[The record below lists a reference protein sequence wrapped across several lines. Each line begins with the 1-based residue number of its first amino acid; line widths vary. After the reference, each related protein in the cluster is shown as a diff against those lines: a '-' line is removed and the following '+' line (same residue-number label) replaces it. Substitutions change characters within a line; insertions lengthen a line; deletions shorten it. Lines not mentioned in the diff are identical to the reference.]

1 MPLEMTPWATA
12 AREGSL
18 VAQRGEPVSH
28 THSYWP
34 AVGAHHVKTMLAR
47 QFWQQL
53 KMLQH
58 VLNKRSNLISWVFVN
73 HLHLGSISKCILYI
87 KTHKKLLQSY
97 FLLAHYK
104 IFVSN
109 LHAPTSN
116 DPTEDTSLKCDPLL
130 VLVRNC
136 PPLPAKG
143 LKKIIKKIIYIC
155 LGRWVFEGAWHCNTV
170 PQWLLLDATSMR
182 W

>member
-1 MPLEMTPWATA
+1 MLVDHPNATLEMTPWAAA
-12 AREGSL
+12 ARNCSQGREPC
-18 VAQRGEPVSH
+18 ATTWWAGEPHAQLPASH
-28 THSYWP
+28 GSSPRENNAGTP
-34 AVGAHHVKTMLAR
+34 
-47 QFWQQL
+47 
-53 KMLQH
+53 
-58 VLNKRSNLISWVFVN
+58 VLTAIENAAACLKRSNLISWVFVN

-130 VLVRNC
+130 VLVCNC
-136 PPLPAKG
+136 PPLPTKG
-143 LKKIIKKIIYIC
+143 LKKIIIKNYIYMFGQVGIWGS
-155 LGRWVFEGAWHCNTV
+155 LT
-170 PQWLLLDATSMR
+170 L
-182 W
+182 